1 MKRRPA
7 VIGALILA
15 SASLASACS
24 SSSNG
29 GGSGSGADF
38 GAKPSGTLHAWAF
51 DNADDVGKSR
61 MAYAGRQL
69 TNVKVTYDQTGF
81 DVQKF
86 TTRLAG
92 GNVPDV
98 VQMDRQYVATYA
110 AQGLIMPLDKCFSAN
125 GVDAKSR
132 FYSSVLD
139 DVTYDGHIWA
149 VPQFFQP
156 SAIMLDKDVMD
167 AAGVTGDQIDTSKPS
182 TLLAAISR
190 MYKEQGGKPSVLG
203 FDPQATGQANMWL
216 LGLGGK
222 LVGKDGAP
230 TLNDPANVYPL
241 DLMKKITDAQ
251 GGYAELKS
259 FTDSFDFFGGK
270 NQFVKKQVGAEIDA
284 QWYPNVLTPYK
295 DKISLAAVPFR
306 DRSGKPVTTAGG
318 QAFVIPVKSK
328 NPSAACAWA
337 LDLTSQESWMNA
349 AAARAQTLAK
359 SGGVNTGLFTGSPAA
374 DKAVRDKYV
383 KPSGNAGFDQ
393 TISTFYDVVPTGIS
407 FGASPAGQAI
417 QTDLTNAITAVL
429 LGQKSPKDALAA
441 AQQAA
446 MRSYNTSKH

>member
-1 MKRRPA
+1 MKRSPA

-15 SASLASACS
+15 SVSLASACS
-24 SSSNG
+24 SSS
-29 GGSGSGADF
+29 SGSTSASDADF

-61 MAYAGRQL
+61 MADAAQQL
-69 TNVKVTYDQTGF
+69 KNVKITYDQTGF

-110 AQGLIMPLDKCFSAN
+110 AQGLIMPLDKCFSA
-125 GVDAKSR
+125 GHVDPQTR
-132 FYSSVLD
+132 FYPSVLA
-139 DVTYDGHIWA
+139 DVTYQGHVWA

-156 SAIMLDKDVMD
+156 AAIMLDKDVMS
-167 AAGVTGDQIDTSKPS
+167 AAGVTSDEIDTSKPS
-182 TLLAAISR
+182 TLLAAISK
-190 MYKEQGGKPSVLG
+190 MYKQQGGKPSVLG

-216 LGLGGK
+216 LGLGGQ

-230 TLNDPANVYPL
+230 TLDNPANAYPL
-241 DLMKKITDAQ
+241 DLLKKITDAQ
-251 GGYAELKS
+251 GGYAKMKS
-259 FTDSFDFFGGK
+259 FTDSFDFFGGG

-284 QWYPNVLTPYK
+284 QYYPNVLSPYK
-295 DKISLAAVPFR
+295 DKISIETVPFR
-306 DRSGKPVTTAGG
+306 DRNGKPVTTAGG
-318 QAFVIPVKSK
+318 QAFVIPAKSS

-337 LDLTSQESWMNA
+337 LALTSQQNWMASA
-349 AAARAQTLAK
+349 ATRAQTLAK
-359 SGGVNTGLFTGSPAA
+359 SGGINTGLFTGSPAA
-374 DKAVRDKYV
+374 DKAVRDEYV

-393 TISTFYDVVPTGIS
+393 TISTFYDVLPTGVS

-417 QTDLTNAITAVL
+417 QTDLANAITSVL
-429 LGQKSPKDALAA
+429 LGQQSPQKALAA

-446 MRSYNTSKH
+446 MRSYNNAKH